1 MDACCS
7 FKSIV
12 GGNCGFDRRDRKQDT
27 EIVPLLACSK
37 PTDNHRRGLGIS
49 GTVDEVDLILSR
61 AAIFTRPQ
69 NINSMTICPLHRS
82 KLGLGWTKGSNT
94 KCRVPSEVSQHGKGR
109 KKWPKCDRGID
120 KDDSKLILKKT
131 GIFLPV
137 GSGKLLFP
145 LEFLGFLENC
155 DIQLQQHFISSRCLH
170 NMPKNN

>member
-12 GGNCGFDRRDRKQDT
+12 GGNCGFDRHDRKQDT

-37 PTDNHRRGLGIS
+37 PTDNHRRGLGIF

-61 AAIFTRPQ
+61 AAIFTPPQ
-69 NINSMTICPLHRS
+69 NINSMTTCPLHCS

-94 KCRVPSEVSQHGKGR
+94 KCRVPSEVSQHGKGC

-155 DIQLQQHFISSRCLH
+155 DIQLQQHFVSSRCLH
-170 NMPKNN
+170 NMPKKN